1 MKTTLLALLAAF
13 SFGIHALALAEDE
26 PAPAATQESAPA
38 DTTNAMPDT
47 PAEPP
52 AAAEQGSGTD
62 AMPAPTESE
71 PK

>member
-1 MKTTLLALLAAF
+1 MKTTLLVLIAAF
-13 SFGIHALALAEDE
+13 SFGIQTLALAEDE

-62 AMPAPTESE
+62 AMPAPTES
-71 PK
+71 K